1 MIKGLGTHKKPF
13 IYLDEYCPT
22 VDWHKLHA
30 EVSLGLAKSK
40 WVKRFVSAGVHS
52 DWEDQEIITHMM
64 KKNISDYEKD
74 LYDTQLDPYD
84 TEAKIKYFMCVSDAV
99 HPFWSCYLRLN
110 KAVEKT
116 RILNKAVG
124 EDCYWTENAENFPS
138 LIALIS
144 KLPFQ
149 SVGRVM
155 LFLTESNNNTVPHF
169 DSIHEMSDKPND
181 DFIWFTT
188 KHDYKKIYILDG
200 ETKEKFYPK
209 ENSKFIWFN
218 EMDYHGT
225 DSFPRFSFSV
235 RIDGKFDEEIREKI
249 LNEDN

>member
-1 MIKGLGTHKKPF
+1 MIKGLGVDKKPF
-13 IYLDEYCPT
+13 ICLDEYCPL
-22 VDWHKLHA
+22 VDWDKLHA

-40 WVKRFVSAGVHS
+40 WVKRFVSAGVHP
-52 DWEDQEIITHMM
+52 DWAEQEILTYIL
-64 KKNISDYEKD
+64 KGNISDYEKQ
-74 LYDTQLDPYD
+74 LYDKIDPMD

-110 KAVEKT
+110 KVVEKT

-138 LIALIS
+138 LIDLIS

-155 LFLTESNNNTVPHF
+155 LFLTEANNVTIPHF
-169 DSIHEMSDKPND
+169 DSIHELADKPND

-188 KHDYKKIYILDG
+188 RHDYKKIYVMDS
-200 ETKEKFYPK
+200 ETKEKFYPLAD
-209 ENSKFIWFN
+209 SKFIWFN

-225 DSFPRFSFSV
+225 DSFPKFSFSV
-235 RIDGKFDEEIREKI
+235 RIDGKFTDEVKSKI
-249 LNEDN
+249 LG